1 MGEKRSEAVRAPALS
16 ASTARALPSASVMRP
31 FFQSVGNQ
39 AMGRLL
45 RSSSGTVKN
54 HRSVAPAA
62 NSQQR
67 PKRIA
72 ADTSATSSPVATEVA
87 REEVPFDL
95 PIQCKCAE
103 CENEAKSKLG
113 DLLPQRKCA
122 SCEEEEEKLH
132 LQRKPTGGN
141 PAKVQPT
148 VNEALRSPGDQLDT
162 GTRQF
167 MEARFGHDFSR
178 IQVHLGTAADKSARS
193 LHAHAYTV
201 GEHVVFAAG
210 RYMPGT
216 EAGRSLIAH
225 ELTHTV
231 QQQNGFRAETGSAAD
246 QAEQEALTNERLIH
260 SGKPLSFSA
269 QPSRLARRDDDNQ
282 PTVTVANKPGACS
295 LEQHQKIE
303 PAVRLAIQW
312 LDRSID
318 RISRFVSNP
327 GDKANQATGE
337 ALQSQFRSKDPA
349 IARRVLERLVM
360 IRHDIDSAREGK
372 EFEDIAREDPKVE
385 DAALREGREFKT
397 VCHTNDDQQCQSG
410 NAYVSADRSTFTFC
424 PIFFTWP
431 LESRAE
437 SIVHEMAHTILQDIK
452 DRGYRSDRILA
463 RPILSTTEALTNA
476 DSFGLLVQE
485 LGTGRVPTSNAA
497 EDSFAKSCKEI
508 TPLLQVA
515 IARGQRWNR
524 AGEQRIFQ
532 ANSGML
538 QQLLG
543 ADTPQTRQAAYDFYH
558 RAQDTLGQ
566 AFDFKCDSEC
576 GGKLA
581 KGETA
586 ADHTVRDMGIGT
598 AIGGAVGAVIGL
610 LAGSVLGGL
619 AAGAAIGFFA
629 GLIVGAITAHGPR
642 IHVCPAW
649 KAEPQEYRRIEALL
663 AAAYEALGNSAADS
677 LKYARLAGVL
687 SSQFFRVPNLKEID
701 RDMLGARL
709 ARVQAELTVLR
720 AQYQKS
726 SDEFAGSVLGEHEKE
741 SVQKGRRDLERQARS
756 EAAASRA
763 LWGGVV
769 AAASIRRAVT
779 VASSGNTDVLR
790 ARLQISYLALSE
802 SDGRARAAKDIPRIE
817 ETIRSVWQVNITQGD
832 YAGVTFRLIPSVT
845 YLPKD
850 TPRATNAFLI
860 QVRGPDKD
868 PSAGFSVD
876 GTISLAEAHLQG
888 NRVIV
893 VAHELAHVFGFL
905 DTYIT
910 QEKTK
915 KSKEKMSVGRPDP
928 ANRPDLL
935 GLIDPVVLERKRR
948 EGAIT
953 AQDVARQTGQVRLW
967 EGEAS
972 IVLST
977 LGVTPPERQRPTPDS
992 ENFDPDVELRRL
1004 QRSRQ
1009 AELDRIQA
1017 RRQKIDDT
1025 VQSVDL
1031 AEQIIKLEDE
1041 ERSLTSQL
1049 ATP

>member
-1 MGEKRSEAVRAPALS
+1 
-16 ASTARALPSASVMRP
+16 
-31 FFQSVGNQ
+31 
-39 AMGRLL
+39 MGRLL
-45 RSSSGTVKN
+45 RSSSGTAKAKRHV
-54 HRSVAPAA
+54 PAA
-62 NSQQR
+62 GNSRRGPQR
-67 PKRIA
+67 A
-72 ADTSATSSPVATEVA
+72 TEASATSSPVATELA
-87 REEVPFDL
+87 REEVPLNL

-103 CENEAKSKLG
+103 CENEAKSG
-113 DLLPQRKCA
+113 SGELLPQRKCA
-122 SCEEEEEKLH
+122 SCEEEEEKQH
-132 LQRKPTGGN
+132 PQRKAAGSS
-141 PAKVQPT
+141 PARVQPI
-148 VNEALRSPGDQLDT
+148 VHEALRSPGHQLDT
-162 GTRQF
+162 GTRHF
-167 MEARFGHDFSR
+167 MEERFGHDFSR

-216 EAGRSLIAH
+216 ESGRSLIAH
-225 ELTHTV
+225 ELTHAV
-231 QQQNGFRAETGSAAD
+231 QQQNGFRAETGTAAD

-282 PTVTVANKPGACS
+282 PTVTVANTPGACS
-295 LEQHQKIE
+295 LEQHEKIE

-318 RISRFVSNP
+318 HLSRFVSNP
-327 GDKANQATGE
+327 GDKANQATGQ
-337 ALQSQFRSKDPA
+337 ALQRQFRSSDPA
-349 IARRVLERLVM
+349 IARRVLDRLVL
-360 IRHDIDSAREGK
+360 IRHDIDAAREGQ
-372 EFEDIAREDPKVE
+372 EFQ
-385 DAALREGREFKT
+385 T
-397 VCHTNDDQQCQSG
+397 VCHTDADHECKTA
-410 NAYVSADRSTFTFC
+410 NAYVSGDRNTFTFC

-437 SIVHEMAHTILQDIK
+437 SIVHEMAHTILEDIK
-452 DRGYRSDRILA
+452 DRGYWSDRILA

-476 DSFGLLVQE
+476 ESFGLLVQE
-485 LGTGRVPTSNAA
+485 LGTGKGSDQQCVA

-524 AGEQRIFQ
+524 AGETRIFQ
-532 ANSGML
+532 ANTSMIQL
-538 QQLLG
+538 LLG
-543 ADTPQTRQAAYDFYH
+543 ADTPQVRQAAFDFYH
-558 RAQDTLGQ
+558 RADDSLVQ
-566 AFDFKCDSEC
+566 AFDFKCDNEC

-586 ADHTVRDMGIGT
+586 ADHTKRDVGIGF
-598 AIGGAVGAVIGL
+598 AVGGAVGALAGL
-610 LAGSVLGGL
+610 LAGSVLGGF
-619 AAGAAIGFFA
+619 AVGAVIGIVA
-629 GLIVGAITAHGPR
+629 GLIIGGITAHGPR

-663 AAAYEALGNSAADS
+663 TAAYEALGNSAADS

-701 RDMLGARL
+701 RDMLRARL
-709 ARVQAELTVLR
+709 ARVQAKLTVLR

-726 SDEFAGSVLGEHEKE
+726 SDAFANSVVGERQGE
-741 SVQKGRRDLERQARS
+741 SVEKGRRDLERQVRS
-756 EAAASRA
+756 ETTANRA
-763 LWGGVV
+763 LWGATV

-779 VASSGNTDVLR
+779 VASSGNTDLLR

-802 SDGRARAAKDIPRIE
+802 SEGRARAAKDIPRIE
-817 ETIRSVWQVNITQGD
+817 EAIRSVWQVNITQGD
-832 YAGVTFRLIPSVT
+832 YAGVNFRLIPSVT
-845 YLPKD
+845 YLPKG
-850 TPRATNAFLI
+850 TPRATDAFLI

-915 KSKEKMSVGRPDP
+915 KSKEKMSVGRSDP

-977 LGVTPPERQRPTPDS
+977 LGVTPPERPRPTPDS
-992 ENFDPDVELRRL
+992 ENFDPDVELGRL
-1004 QRSRQ
+1004 QRTRQ
-1009 AELDRIQA
+1009 TELDRIRA
-1017 RRQKIDDT
+1017 RRQRIDDT

-1031 AEQIIKLEDE
+1031 AEQIIKLEGE
-1041 ERSLTSQL
+1041 ERDLTSQL

>member
-1 MGEKRSEAVRAPALS
+1 
-16 ASTARALPSASVMRP
+16 
-31 FFQSVGNQ
+31 
-39 AMGRLL
+39 MGRLL

-54 HRSVAPAA
+54 HRPAATAA
-62 NSQQR
+62 NSQRR
-67 PKRIA
+67 PNRA
-72 ADTSATSSPVATEVA
+72 ADTSATFSPVTTEVA
-87 REEVPFDL
+87 REELPFNL

-103 CENEAKSKLG
+103 CENEAKSG
-113 DLLPQRKCA
+113 SGELLPQRKCA
-122 SCEEEEEKLH
+122 SCEEEEEKQH
-132 LQRKPTGGN
+132 PQRKPTGGGS
-141 PAKVQPT
+141 PTKVQPI
-148 VNEALRSPGDQLDT
+148 VHEALTSPGHQLDT

-225 ELTHTV
+225 ELTHAV

-260 SGKPLSFSA
+260 SGKPLTFSA
-269 QPSRLARRDDDNQ
+269 QPSRLAKRDDNQ

-318 RISRFVSNP
+318 RLSRFVSNP
-327 GDKANQATGE
+327 ADKATGQ
-337 ALQSQFRSKDPA
+337 ALQRQFRSTDPA

-360 IRHDIDSAREGK
+360 MRHDIDAAREGQ
-372 EFEDIAREDPKVE
+372 EFQ
-385 DAALREGREFKT
+385 T
-397 VCHTNDDQQCQSG
+397 VCHTDADRDCKTA
-410 NAYVSADRSTFTFC
+410 NAYVSGDRNTFTFC

-437 SIVHEMAHTILQDIK
+437 SIVHEMAHTILDDIT
-452 DRGYRSDRILA
+452 DRGYSSDRILA
-463 RPILSTTEALTNA
+463 RPILSTTEALTNGE
-476 DSFGLLVQE
+476 SYGLLVQE
-485 LGTGRVPTSNAA
+485 LGTGRVPNLNVA
-497 EDSFAKSCKEI
+497 EDSFAKSCKDI
-508 TPLLQVA
+508 APLIQVA

-524 AGEQRIFQ
+524 AGETRIFQ
-532 ANSGML
+532 ANSLMI

-543 ADTPQTRQAAYDFYH
+543 ADTPQVRRAAFDFYH
-558 RAQDTLGQ
+558 SAEDKLGQ
-566 AFDFKCDSEC
+566 AFDFKCDNEC

-619 AAGAAIGFFA
+619 AAGAAIGFVA

-687 SSQFFRVPNLKEID
+687 SAQFFRVPKLQEID
-701 RDMLGARL
+701 RDMLRARL
-709 ARVQAELTVLR
+709 ARVQAKLAVLR

-726 SDEFAGSVLGEHEKE
+726 SDAFAGSVLGEHEKE
-741 SVQKGRRDLERQARS
+741 SVQKGQRDLERQVRS
-756 EAAASRA
+756 ETTANRA

-779 VASSGNTDVLR
+779 VARSGNTVSLN
-790 ARLQISYLALSE
+790 AKFQISYLALSE
-802 SDGRARAAKDIPRIE
+802 REGRERAAKDIPRIE
-817 ETIRSVWQVNITQGD
+817 EAIRSVWQVTITQGE
-832 YAGVTFRLIPSVT
+832 YAGVTFRLVPSIT
-845 YLPKD
+845 YLPKG
-850 TPRATNAFLI
+850 TQRATDAFLI
-860 QVRGPDKD
+860 EVRGPDKD

-893 VAHELAHVFGFL
+893 VAHELAHVFGFI

-915 KSKEKMSVGRPDP
+915 KSKEKMSVGRSDA

-948 EGAIT
+948 EGAII

-977 LGVTPPERQRPTPDS
+977 LGVTPPERPRPTPDS
-992 ENFDPDVELRRL
+992 ENFDPDVELDRL
-1004 QRSRQ
+1004 KRSRQ

-1017 RRQKIDDT
+1017 RRQRIDDT